1 MGPDQVF
8 GLHPNRTPCYPRSR
22 TRRLILSYKAHVTLV
37 EMIRRVQVV
46 PVSDADTVLEQNRL
60 QVHLLVYRD
69 FKIDNRAV
77 KDTLRATGPSGR
89 FLVFRIRVHT
99 GPSRVHGE
107 RSTGRSGDP
116 KGARESVSSTDR
128 PVTGDALAQGMTDGG
143 KVSHEALVARA
154 NSRWNPA
161 SGVSNDE
168 LDPTAPFGHSHRD
181 QPSLGG
187 IGMLENIVS
196 DLVERPLQTVE
207 GGASNVCL
215 A

>member
-77 KDTLRATGPSGR
+77 RTLSGLQVLPVGFWCFASAYIRALPECTVNDPPAA
-89 FLVFRIRVHT
+89 VAIRRAPASPFPAPT
-99 GPSRVHGE
+99 DRSRVTPW
-107 RSTGRSGDP
+107 R
-116 KGARESVSSTDR
+116 
-128 PVTGDALAQGMTDGG
+128 
-143 KVSHEALVARA
+143 RA
-154 NSRWNPA
+154 
-161 SGVSNDE
+161 
-168 LDPTAPFGHSHRD
+168 
-181 QPSLGG
+181 
-187 IGMLENIVS
+187 
-196 DLVERPLQTVE
+196 
-207 GGASNVCL
+207 
-215 A
+215 